1 MTPLWLLRINYSY
14 ILVFYIFSWQISVG
28 TKRNTHFW
36 SSLYFNCS
44 SQTLKHWIL
53 LTNSKAYPKLQHV
66 SSKRIGLK
74 FLLTISIHFLVDRRW
89 GHRNSADAKR
99 YSLDVNNI
107 LRTNVER
114 LYAQKGN
121 LEYMQY
127 FWKSSRHCFI
137 RIARF
142 QHCFFVRRWRR
153 ILSET
158 NPRNRQVNHF
168 KVKVIFHW
176 SFVYDE
182 F

>member
-1 MTPLWLLRINYSY
+1 MTPLSLLRINYYIYIFILFFFLFFSYY

-66 SSKRIGLK
+66 SSKQIGLK
-74 FLLTISIHFLVDRRW
+74 FLLTISIHFPVDRRW

-99 YSLDVNNI
+99 YSLDVNKI

-121 LEYMQY
+121 LEYRQY

-137 RIARF
+137 GIARF
-142 QHCFFVRRWRR
+142 QHCIFVRGG
-153 ILSET
+153 
-158 NPRNRQVNHF
+158 
-168 KVKVIFHW
+168 
-176 SFVYDE
+176 E
-182 F
+182 FCQKLIRVTCR